1 MASTIP
7 YKAIGNVAIPQNR
20 GKGAT
25 MVAEHTTF
33 AAPAVDDVSTP
44 PTSGFRPCA
53 EDLGLDRW
61 KRSTD
66 YNAQPKDSAVF
77 IKWMRLRQR
86 STKRVNLSKY
96 APGMA
101 CAVQRA
107 SSATLT
113 SPTPLPTPLLVP
125 VACPLRACVRRTPL
139 GWCRCGVSPLVT
151 PPL

>member
-1 MASTIP
+1 
-7 YKAIGNVAIPQNR
+7 
-20 GKGAT
+20 
-25 MVAEHTTF
+25 MVAERTTF

-53 EDLGLDRW
+53 EDLGLDQW

-66 YNAQPKDSAVF
+66 YNAHPKDSAVF

-113 SPTPLPTPLLVP
+113 SPTPLHSTSQKPSNYQIGARVVQFESYTHRDRL
-125 VACPLRACVRRTPL
+125 
-139 GWCRCGVSPLVT
+139 
-151 PPL
+151 